1 MSEVIIVASGKG
13 GTGKTSVTANLGAL
27 LAKDG
32 YKVALLDMDMG
43 MRNLDLYLGLENR
56 IVYNIMDVFSGICRI
71 KRALVKDRRFEN
83 LYLMSASPRKDDRD
97 VTPLHMEVL
106 CDKLRKNFDYII
118 IDCPAGIGRGLEIAM
133 AGADR
138 ALIVT
143 EADVAAVRDA
153 DVMNRYL
160 KKSGIEE
167 TCYIVNKVR
176 ADLMEQNLLLSLSEI
191 AEILSGQMIGLI
203 QYDDNIYISTNRGVP
218 IVSKEGTYIEQNFQ
232 NIKERFIAAGKKE

>member
-1 MSEVIIVASGKG
+1 MGEVILVASGKG

-32 YKVALLDMDMG
+32 YKVALIDMDMG

-56 IVYNIMDVFSGICRI
+56 VVYNIMDVFTGICRI
-71 KRALVKDRRFEN
+71 RRAFIKDRRFEN

-97 VTPLHMEVL
+97 ITPLHMEIL
-106 CDKLRKNFDYII
+106 CNRIRDDFDYVL
-118 IDCPAGIGRGLEIAM
+118 IDCPAGIGSGLEIAM

-143 EADVAAVRDA
+143 EADMAALRDA
-153 DVMNRYL
+153 DILNRYL
-160 KKSGIEE
+160 KENGINN

-176 ADLMEQNLLLSLSEI
+176 ADLMERKLIPDLNEVSEI
-191 AEILSGQMIGLI
+191 MSSSKMVGII
-203 QYDDNIYISTNRGVP
+203 QFDDNIYISTNRGIP
-218 IVSKEGTYIEQNFQ
+218 IVFKKGTYIEENFQ
-232 NIKERFIAAGKKE
+232 NIKRRFIACGNK